1 MHLQVAS
8 AISQVWL
15 RLGCITIHW
24 LVAASSEVLVWGAF
38 KKNFGMSV
46 ATVSP
51 IASYYLVYMVQTRLS
66 TWNMSPGAP
75 VLYEL
80 YGAFA
85 HTIFLRQKFLCLP
98 RGPYGPHVRLHEPT
112 AGIVLTTG
120 GTCPDTHIPHV
131 ILVAP
136 RIKVI
141 GIHARWVVASMA
153 NENI

>member
-66 TWNMSPGAP
+66 T
-75 VLYEL
+75 
-80 YGAFA
+80 
-85 HTIFLRQKFLCLP
+85 
-98 RGPYGPHVRLHEPT
+98 
-112 AGIVLTTG
+112 
-120 GTCPDTHIPHV
+120 
-131 ILVAP
+131 
-136 RIKVI
+136 
-141 GIHARWVVASMA
+141 
-153 NENI
+153 